1 MFLNIQ
7 MYFIILKTYDQ
18 HFTLTT
24 KKSLHIIF
32 NWPTLQ
38 LLQVG
43 WASHAESLGITRAGF
58 FRQNALLSLSQYCWN
73 TEENSS
79 TDANQVKSF
88 TGTDHSMIHR
98 LTPQGQST
106 HHLCSLSNSSSWLQ
120 NSEVSMSQCRQ
131 TRHIFLQLVSAD
143 RSVIY
148 FGTWQNTALWVIRQ
162 SDCQPV

>member
-1 MFLNIQ
+1 

-32 NWPTLQ
+32 NWPSLQ
-38 LLQVG
+38 LLQVS
-43 WASHAESLGITRAGF
+43 WASHTESLGITRAGF

-98 LTPQGQST
+98 LTPQST
-106 HHLCSLSNSSSWLQ
+106 QDLCWLSNSWSWLQ
-120 NSEVSMSQCRQ
+120 NSEVIMSQCRQ
-131 TRHIFLQLVSAD
+131 TRNTFLQLVSAD
-143 RSVIY
+143 KSVIY
-148 FGTWQNTALWVIRQ
+148 CGTWQNTALWA
-162 SDCQPV
+162 CQFV